1 MSTLGGARGEY
12 TGSALGV
19 PWEYSGGYYG
29 STLEVPW
36 EYSGSALGGTLGVL
50 WEYSGSTLGV
60 LWKCSGSTLGIV
72 WECSGGYSGDSHPQ
86 QPTLLCP
93 HGTSS
98 VELLCLAKPPQSEL
112 SESEHLTTNHT
123 VLVRKKRWG

>member
-1 MSTLGGARGEY
+1 M
-12 TGSALGV
+12 
-19 PWEYSGGYYG
+19 
-29 STLEVPW
+29 PW

-60 LWKCSGSTLGIV
+60 LWEYSGNSLGV
-72 WECSGGYSGDSHPQ
+72 LWGYSGDSHPQ
-86 QPTLLCP
+86 QPTLWCP
-93 HGTSS
+93 PHVTSS
-98 VELLCLAKPPQSEL
+98 VELFFLAKTPQIEL

>member
-1 MSTLGGARGEY
+1 M
-12 TGSALGV
+12 
-19 PWEYSGGYYG
+19 
-29 STLEVPW
+29 PW

-50 WEYSGSTLGV
+50 WEYSWSTLGV

-72 WECSGGYSGDSHPQ
+72 WECSGGGTLGTATPQ

>member
-1 MSTLGGARGEY
+1 MLW
-12 TGSALGV
+12 GV
-19 PWEYSGGYYG
+19 LWEYSV
-29 STLEVPW
+29 S
-36 EYSGSALGGTLGVL
+36 TLGVL

-60 LWKCSGSTLGIV
+60 LWEYSGNSLGVLWGGTLGTAT
-72 WECSGGYSGDSHPQ
+72 PQ

-123 VLVRKKRWG
+123 VLVRKKAVGVNPFGDFR